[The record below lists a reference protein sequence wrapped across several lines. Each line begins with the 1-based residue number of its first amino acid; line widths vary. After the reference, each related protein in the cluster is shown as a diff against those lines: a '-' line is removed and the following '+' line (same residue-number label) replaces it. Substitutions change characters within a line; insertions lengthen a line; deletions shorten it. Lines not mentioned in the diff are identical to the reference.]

1 MCYNERHY
9 YKDEIGD
16 VMLANDIDGT
26 VKSYIYDG
34 KSWLGGKAV
43 MECYA
48 SLKERVKELEKIL
61 SELEV
66 KNV

>member
-1 MCYNERHY
+1 MCYNERY
-9 YKDEIGD
+9 YCKDEIGD
-16 VMLANDIDGT
+16 VMITNEWDGT

-43 MECYA
+43 MESYA
-48 SLKERVKELEKIL
+48 SLKERIKELEKII
-61 SELEV
+61 SGLEA